1 MKYIRLSALAL
12 CGAMTLSLAACG
24 GSSDPTPTPG
34 ATEPT
39 VVETVEPTPTPEVS
53 AEPTETPEATAP
65 AESERPTESGK
76 PAETQKPVQTPP
88 AETTAPTP
96 EPTQAPADDL
106 SAAGVYAKVSAVA
119 GGNPKADMGFALTE
133 FYNLSEDDLEDFVF
147 YMPEM
152 SSTNEEIFIAK
163 VKSGKLDAVKSA
175 CESRQ
180 QGLKEE
186 AGMYPA
192 AAAYVEASK
201 IATNGDWIC
210 FVVVEKSDAAVSAF
224 NDCTK

>member
-24 GSSDPTPTPG
+24 GSSDPTPIPG
-34 ATEPT
+34 ATEPA

-106 SAAGVYAKVSAVA
+106 SAADVYTKVSAVA

-147 YMPEM
+147 YIPEM

-192 AAAYVEASK
+192 AAAYVETSK

-210 FVVVEKSDAAVSAF
+210 FVVVEKPDAAVSAF